1 MAQNRYG
8 NETATLTY
16 YATGTVD
23 YTESDV
29 TDVPSGGGGG
39 DSPHPI
45 NMGLLIFMYV
55 TVFILAVVGNILV
68 IMTLVHNKRM
78 RTVTN
83 VFLFSLAV
91 SDVLFAI
98 MCIPFT
104 LVGNILQRF
113 IFGAGVCKIV
123 PYFQGVSVTVSVW
136 TMVAI
141 SLERYHAICN
151 PLSSRIWQTKRHAY
165 RAIAAVWI
173 LGFLLFIPTIVFTKL
188 IPLNEEDYMCR
199 EVWPHEIFKKVILTS
214 IFVILMVIPL
224 LTMAIAYGLIIFE
237 LRQGM
242 VSEKRVTKSEKEEN
256 GTPLSENITKL
267 GDTEDSAMMTT
278 SGAVAKK
285 TKIKESRHV
294 ARSTS
299 TSDAKKRVVK
309 MLIVI
314 VILFFICWSP
324 SWCLLMWSVYD
335 EINAFTKISPVEIAF
350 VKWMTYVSACV
361 NPIVYCFMNK
371 KFRQGFLEAF
381 GCCGVKREKVPN
393 NTFVSGGDSRYQST
407 RRQTEVC
414 SV

>member
-1 MAQNRYG
+1 
-8 NETATLTY
+8 
-16 YATGTVD
+16 
-23 YTESDV
+23 
-29 TDVPSGGGGG
+29 
-39 DSPHPI
+39 
-45 NMGLLIFMYV
+45 MGLLIFMYIV
-55 TVFILAVVGNILV
+55 IFILAVVGNILV

-98 MCIPFT
+98 VCIPFT

-113 IFGAGVCKIV
+113 IFGAGICKIV

-165 RAIAAVWI
+165 RAIAAIWT
-173 LGFLLFIPTIVFTKL
+173 LGFLIFLPSIIFTQL
-188 IPLNEEDYMCR
+188 IPLSEGHHMCR
-199 EVWPHEIFKKVILTS
+199 EKWPAKIYMEVYTTS
-214 IFVILMVIPL
+214 MFVILMVIPL
-224 LTMAIAYGLIIFE
+224 WTMAIAYGLIIRE

-242 VSEKRVTKSEKEEN
+242 MSEKRVKKSEKRVN
-256 GTPLSENITKL
+256 GTPLTKL
-267 GDTEDSAMMTT
+267 GDTEDSTMISTRG
-278 SGAVAKK
+278 SIAKK
-285 TKIKESRHV
+285 PKKKESPTV

-299 TSDAKKRVVK
+299 TSVAKKRVVK
-309 MLIVI
+309 MLIII
-314 VILFFICWSP
+314 VILFFVCWSP
-324 SWCLLMWSVYD
+324 SWCFMMWSVADPQSAY
-335 EINAFTKISPVEIAF
+335 NAISSVEISF
-350 VKWMTYVSACV
+350 IKWLTYVSACI

-371 KFRQGFLEAF
+371 KFRQGFFDAF
-381 GCCGVKREKVPN
+381 GCCCGKPDKAPAT
-393 NTFVSGGDSRYQST
+393 TFGSVADSRYQST